1 MSAVP
6 IRTLDRIE
14 WIERQ
19 AISSIRPID
28 SPHTP
33 VCELLLTDGTTFRV
47 AGFAGEIEAVIAL
60 RERSMTD
67 LIKTLGK
74 YPGGPRIPAD
84 EAVLTGV
91 GVALNKL
98 GKGDELLGREI
109 MYAAVETAQSKDGY
123 DRSWIDKFWSGIG
136 LYSA

>member
-1 MSAVP
+1 MSLVP
-6 IRTLDRIE
+6 IRTVDRIE

-19 AISSIRPID
+19 AISSIRPLD

-33 VCELLLTDGTTFRV
+33 VCELLMVDGATFRV

-60 RERSMTD
+60 RERSMVD
-67 LIKTLGK
+67 LIKKLGK
-74 YPGGPRIPAD
+74 FPGGPRIPAD
-84 EAVLTGV
+84 DAVITGI

-98 GKGDELLGREI
+98 GKGDEILGREI
-109 MYAAVETAQSKDGY
+109 MYAAVESAQSKDGY
-123 DRSWIDKFWSGIG
+123 GRSWIHKFWSGIG